1 MHNRSL
7 TLTLLALGAVGAAQA
22 EPPVAV
28 QREVSFLLGY
38 VEGSGCGFQRN
49 GTWYTSREAQ
59 AHLRDKYQYLVRQDL
74 IASTEHFIERA
85 ATESSLSGS
94 PYQVKCGSGP
104 TITSR
109 QWLSS
114 ELEQLRAR
122 P

>member
-94 PYQVKCGSGP
+94 PTRSSAAPGRRSRAGSG
-104 TITSR
+104 
-109 QWLSS
+109 
-114 ELEQLRAR
+114 
-122 P
+122 